1 MTLRNANLWVIAS
14 ASGIVLL
21 GIVLLL
27 IPNSSI
33 GPNARITGWLLLAA
47 GALEA
52 LAGLARRRPVV
63 RRMEL
68 LLGLVAIGAALLILF
83 RPDAYPLLFVAIT
96 CLLLRAVGAVVAA
109 VLAPGEVRVWVLGR
123 GVVDLALGGILLAG
137 APLAAVV
144 SIISG
149 NRWPDR
155 AGAVLTN
162 FVAVSMLAT
171 GISLLGLALR
181 VRRGR
186 VDEAD
191 GG

>member
-52 LAGLARRRPVV
+52 LGGLARRRPVV

-155 AGAVLTN
+155 SGAVLTN
-162 FVAVSMLAT
+162 FVAISMLAT

>member
-1 MTLRNANLWVIAS
+1 VTLRNSNLWVIAT

-33 GPNARITGWLLLAA
+33 GPNARITGWLLLGA

-52 LAGLARRRPVV
+52 LGALARRRPAV

-68 LLGLVAIGAALLILF
+68 LLGLVAVGAALLILF
-83 RPDAYPLLFVAIT
+83 RPEAYPLLFVAIT
-96 CLLLRAVGAVVAA
+96 CLLVRAVGAVVAA
-109 VLAPGEVRVWVLGR
+109 VLSPGEVRVWVLGR
-123 GVVDLALGGILLAG
+123 GFVDLALGGILLAG

-155 AGAVLTN
+155 SGAVLTN
-162 FVAVSMLAT
+162 FVAISMLAT

-181 VRRGR
+181 VRRGA
-186 VDEAD
+186 VDED
-191 GG
+191 EGG